1 MPERAGKLAKAGRHG
16 RQGSGFASTSGV
28 ALSLALASL
37 LLSASPCAAQPSPG
51 GELDFGIELELRG
64 RERTPVR
71 VSERTFSDYAK
82 ILEPLVRA
90 YGGDPRD
97 IKRIDFEKTLANGS
111 KRALMRA
118 EWIDTKGRR
127 WRVEPEWVTGG
138 GRQQVD
144 FELVTPRLKDPA
156 EIERV
161 VKTVRESGRVRE
173 GLQSSV
179 HIHVDGKGLIDAR
192 GNATGLINLIN
203 LHETL
208 EPQLRRLLA
217 PSRGAGIF
225 NGAAG
230 SRMGPE
236 GAYVNRFNRPIYLDH
251 PELLQE
257 LERLPKSERTR
268 AKIESLFAARAE
280 AEAKLHNV
288 PDLSTKGWKY
298 RSLNLANFLQLNP
311 NLPAGSGSVEFRM
324 NDLDLSSPKNHA
336 LQVELYRALVAK
348 AKALAAEGK
357 TVPAPRRAPLPP
369 GANPALYYGQPDPA
383 TAKAELRQVLRDLGL
398 DPKRYEGIMSRNVR
412 GPPAMDVE
420 AFKRA
425 VDATILRKDAT
436 LRVEGESAGTAN
448 QVFERL
454 KTSGERPDLVLLL
467 PVRDGARALSVAD
480 ALAKR
485 ANAALYLQEVAHAG
499 AKQGVRY
506 RQAVSVKAVGDAI
519 EVRIAPGQRSLTQ
532 LETLVR
538 LLSRGITASDAPRGR
553 HAGLPAAE
561 GTLVELAARYA
572 NEAEG
577 RTLSR
582 KARRALEVMGLRGGP
597 QLLLPLL
604 EWKGQDYLSQPTQRD
619 VRFRAERYLS
629 RLITTAEGITASSGG
644 YEVALE
650 KARSEVRT
658 WAQET
663 GLGELLFRSLLPN
676 RPAAT
681 DRLARYRRG
690 DGTLKWKELTRDR
703 ALREVGG
710 LAHFGMALF
719 LKEVAVVTAT
729 GDKAR
734 IEEFFDGLM
743 TTDFY
748 KHYGM
753 FVAGARLGEVAY
765 VRYLQ
770 RFIKPTFVNSLLK
783 TNLTLAAGLALPM
796 IVEGT
801 FEGKTFAITLG
812 SLGLSSG
819 LVQGGVK
826 SIRWVMSLK
835 KARDTGILARVGLK
849 TTRLAK
855 VGGWFYT
862 AAELAV
868 VLYFAEKIDQ
878 GVNAYLDKKAAREE
892 LGKAG
897 VDLLAVLNTKD
908 VAPARARA
916 AADAYHEAWINYRDF
931 LYGPLHL
938 DEAQLA
944 QRLEGLARRAKIDA
958 DKRKAAL
965 DRVAAHP
972 ALKVRMEERYGS
984 LEAYA
989 DHLLAESDREISRD
1003 VNTYVDSYNLNRKK
1017 HLDEVYFS
1025 NRRKTPFLGG
1035 LQHRDWLLSGGV
1047 GGSEGDPW
1055 SGRSDLW
1062 SVWGRD
1068 RAKASLADA
1077 LGGAGTNRLQAYE
1090 DEAAIFTRLAE
1101 QARERGQDEVAE
1113 ALERRA
1119 EIAKVLREAD
1129 ESLIRGNGLIDAKR
1143 RSGISESL
1151 RGSTGPR

>member
-1 MPERAGKLAKAGRHG
+1 MPERAGQLTGARRRA
-16 RQGSGFASTSGV
+16 RQGSGFAPSRAG
-28 ALSLALASL
+28 LAASL
-37 LLSASPCAAQPSPG
+37 LVLAGLLSFVEPAAAQPTPG
-51 GELDFGIELELRG
+51 AGLDFGIELELRG
-64 RERTPVR
+64 RERTPFK
-71 VSERTFSDYAK
+71 VSERTFEDYRK

-90 YGGDPRD
+90 YGGDPKD
-97 IKRIDFEKTLANGS
+97 ITRVDFEKTLANGS

-118 EWIDTKGRR
+118 EWLDAKGRR

-144 FELVTPRLKDPA
+144 FELVTPRLSDPA
-156 EIERV
+156 EVERV
-161 VKTVRESGRVRE
+161 VRAVRESGRIRE

-179 HIHVDGKGLIDAR
+179 HIHVDGKGLVDAR

-236 GAYVNRFNRPIYLDH
+236 GAYVNRFNRPLYIDH
-251 PELLQE
+251 PDLLQE
-257 LERLPKSERTR
+257 LERLPESERTR
-268 AKIESLFAARAE
+268 AKIEALFAARAE
-280 AEAKLHNV
+280 AEARHHKV
-288 PDLSTKGWKY
+288 ADLSTKGWKY

-324 NDLDLSSPKNHA
+324 NDLDLSSAKNHA
-336 LQVELYRALVAK
+336 LQIELYRALVAK

-369 GANPALYYGQPDPA
+369 GANPAIFYGEADPA
-383 TAKAELRQVLRDLGL
+383 AAKAELRRVLQDLGL
-398 DPKRYEGIMSRNVR
+398 DPERYEGLMSRNVR
-412 GPPAMDVE
+412 GPPAFDTE
-420 AFKRA
+420 SFKRA
-425 VDATILRKDAT
+425 LDEVTLRKDAT
-436 LRVEGESAGTAN
+436 LRLEGETSN
-448 QVFERL
+448 SQVFGRL

-467 PVRDGARALSVAD
+467 PVRDGSRALAVAD

-506 RQAVSVKAVGDAI
+506 RQAVQVKAVGDAI
-519 EVRIAPGQRSLTQ
+519 EVRVTPGQRSITQ
-532 LETLVR
+532 LDALVR
-538 LLSRGITASDAPRGR
+538 LLSRGITASDSPRGR

-572 NEAEG
+572 KEAEG

-582 KARRALEVMGLRGGP
+582 KAHKALEVIGLRGGP
-597 QLLLPLL
+597 QVLLPLL
-604 EWKGQDYLSQPTQRD
+604 QWQGQDYLSQPTQRD
-619 VRFRAERYLS
+619 VRFRAERYLA
-629 RLITTAEGITASSGG
+629 RMIATAEGITASKGG

-663 GLGELLFRSLLPN
+663 GLGETLFRSLLPN

-729 GDKAR
+729 GDRAR

-748 KHYGM
+748 KHYGL
-753 FVAGARLGEVAY
+753 FVAGARVGEVAY
-765 VRYLQ
+765 VKYLQ
-770 RFIKPTFVNSLLK
+770 RFIKPTFVNGLLK
-783 TNLTLAAGLALPM
+783 TNLTLAAGMALPM
-796 IVEGT
+796 ILEGT

-812 SLGLSSG
+812 SLGLSST
-819 LVQGGVK
+819 LVQTGVK
-826 SIRWVMSLK
+826 GIRWVMDLK
-835 KARDTGILARVGLK
+835 KARQTGVLARVGLK

-878 GVNAYLDKKAAREE
+878 NVNAYLDREAAREE
-892 LGKAG
+892 LAEAG
-897 VDLLAVLNTKD
+897 VELLKAINGKD
-908 VAPARARA
+908 VTPEA
-916 AADAYHEAWINYRDF
+916 AATAAEAYHEAWIGYRDF
-931 LYGPLHL
+931 LYGPLHM

-958 DKRKAAL
+958 DKRQAAIE
-965 DRVAAHP
+965 RVEAHP
-972 ALKVRMEERYGS
+972 SLKARMIARYGS

-989 DHLLAESDREISRD
+989 EHLLSESEAEISKD
-1003 VNTYVDSYNLNRKK
+1003 VNTYVESFNLNRKK

-1025 NRRKTPFLGG
+1025 NRRGTSFLDG
-1035 LQHRDWLLSGGV
+1035 LQYRDWLLSGGAA
-1047 GGSEGDPW
+1047 GSEGDPW
-1055 SGRSDLW
+1055 SGRTDPW
-1062 SVWGRD
+1062 AAWGRN
-1068 RAKASLADA
+1068 RAKSSLADA
-1077 LGGAGTNRLQAYE
+1077 LAGAGTNRLQAYE
-1090 DEAAIFTRLAE
+1090 DEAALFTRLAE
-1101 QARERGQDEVAE
+1101 QARDRGQVEVAE
-1113 ALERRA
+1113 TLERRA
-1119 EIAKVLREAD
+1119 AVAKALRDAD

-1143 RSGISESL
+1143 RSGITESL
-1151 RGSTGPR
+1151 RSAGPR